1 MTTGDPLN
9 PDQLARAT
17 AALDAWYDP
26 GPGGYRVPGL
36 TWDQSELESMHAA
49 LEAPTADAALEA
61 FGVSPGTWLSTPEQD
76 IQNRALM
83 GELRQRVGREPS
95 TEAEIL
101 ERDPADA
108 WHVQGRTVDRTHLVV
123 DDGVDRGQICAGPVR
138 TEPGPEPEPEAEATL

>member
-1 MTTGDPLN
+1 MS
-9 PDQLARAT
+9 R
-17 AALDAWYDP
+17 
-26 GPGGYRVPGL
+26 
-36 TWDQSELESMHAA
+36 SM
-49 LEAPTADAALEA
+49 
-61 FGVSPGTWLSTPEQD
+61 VYK
-76 IQNRALM
+76 
-83 GELRQRVGREPS
+83 LRQRLGREPS